1 MTEAEL
7 KSFIEKTVREMGANQ
22 SASTWAAPLV
32 EEAKSMGITDGSN
45 PQSIPTRQEVMI
57 MAMRAAQI
65 QKQ

>member
-45 PQSIPTRQEVMI
+45 PLGLATRQEVAI
-57 MAMRAAQI
+57 MAMRAAQV
-65 QKQ
+65 QNK